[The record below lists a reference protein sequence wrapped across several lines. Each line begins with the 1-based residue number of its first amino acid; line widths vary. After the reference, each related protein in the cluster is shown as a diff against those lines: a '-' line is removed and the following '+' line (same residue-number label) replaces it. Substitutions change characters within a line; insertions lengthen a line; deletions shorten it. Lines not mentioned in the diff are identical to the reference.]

1 VTIEQPIDQVQIA
14 WSAATRAN
22 SEFARQMGFGT
33 RRKGG
38 NLFVPDMHPLD
49 LAVAANGVSNA
60 VEAVADDA
68 VDPLDT
74 RRRESFGE
82 LISYGCFVRARV

>member
-1 VTIEQPIDQVQIA
+1 M
-14 WSAATRAN
+14 SL
-22 SEFARQMGFGT
+22 GT
-33 RRKGG
+33 RREGG

-49 LAVAANGVSNA
+49 LAVAANGVGNA

-74 RRRESFGE
+74 RRREGFGE
-82 LISYGCFVRARV
+82 LISYGSCHL